1 MCYNK
6 LMKTYIVGNWKLNF
20 TVGEASIYLHKLL
33 KAMSNYRDID
43 VIVAPSTIAL
53 QPLSLQIDRHKMKL
67 AAQNGFYRDYG
78 AFTGETSFSQL
89 RGIADYAIIGHS
101 ERRYIFREDDK
112 MVAKKVEAAI
122 RNKITPILCIGET
135 ESERTF
141 GETADVI
148 RDQLSGGLSEVGD
161 DDINKVIIAYEPVW
175 AISSAKSAKLATP
188 DEIAEVVGLIRRS
201 VKDMYGEKVAESTP
215 VLFGGSVNPSN
226 AGAYLTVPGVNGLL
240 IGGSS
245 LILSE
250 FVDIIETAKRV
261 RWWIKN
267 TWILSRLSR

>member
-1 MCYNK
+1 
-6 LMKTYIVGNWKLNF
+6 MKTYIVGNWKLNF

-112 MVAKKVEAAI
+112 MVAKKVGAAI

-135 ESERTF
+135 ESERAF

-161 DDINKVIIAYEPVW
+161 DDIDKAIIAYEPVW

-188 DEIAEVVGLIRRS
+188 DEVADAVALIRKTL
-201 VKDMYGEKVAESTP
+201 KDLYGKAGENVP

-261 RWWIKN
+261 R
-267 TWILSRLSR
+267 

>member
-1 MCYNK
+1 MP
-6 LMKTYIVGNWKLNF
+6 
-20 TVGEASIYLHKLL
+20 
-33 KAMSNYRDID
+33 NYRDID
-43 VIVAPSTIAL
+43 VIVAPPTIAL
-53 QPLSLQIDRHKMKL
+53 QPLSLQVDRHKVKL

-112 MVAKKVEAAI
+112 MVAKKVGAAI
-122 RNKITPILCIGET
+122 HNKITPILCIGET
-135 ESERTF
+135 ESERAF

-161 DDINKVIIAYEPVW
+161 DDIDKVIIAYEPVW
-175 AISSAKSAKLATP
+175 AISSVKAAKMASP
-188 DEIAEVVGLIRRS
+188 DEVAEVVKLIRGYLQEI
-201 VKDMYGEKVAESTP
+201 YGTKVAENIP
-215 VLFGGSVNPSN
+215 VLFGGSVSPSN

-240 IGGSS
+240 MGGSS

-250 FVDIIETAKRV
+250 FIDIIEIAKRV
-261 RWWIKN
+261 R
-267 TWILSRLSR
+267 

>member
-1 MCYNK
+1 
-6 LMKTYIVGNWKLNF
+6 MKTYIVGNWKLNF

-33 KAMSNYRDID
+33 KAMPNYRDID
-43 VIVAPSTIAL
+43 VIVAPPTIAL
-53 QPLSLQIDRHKMKL
+53 QPLSLQVDRHKVKL

-112 MVAKKVEAAI
+112 MVAKKVGAAI
-122 RNKITPILCIGET
+122 HNKITPILCIGET
-135 ESERTF
+135 ESERAF

-161 DDINKVIIAYEPVW
+161 DDIDKVIIAYEPVW
-175 AISSAKSAKLATP
+175 AISSVKAAKMASP
-188 DEIAEVVGLIRRS
+188 DEVAEVVKLIRGYLQEI
-201 VKDMYGEKVAESTP
+201 YGTKVAENIP
-215 VLFGGSVNPSN
+215 VLFGGSVSPSN

-240 IGGSS
+240 MGGSS

-250 FVDIIETAKRV
+250 FIDIIEIAKRV
-261 RWWIKN
+261 R
-267 TWILSRLSR
+267 

>member
-1 MCYNK
+1 
-6 LMKTYIVGNWKLNF
+6 MKTYIVGNWKLNF

-33 KAMSNYRDID
+33 KKIPNYRDLEV
-43 VIVAPSTIAL
+43 VISPSLIAL
-53 QPLSLQIDRHKMKL
+53 QSLSLQIDRHKMKL

-78 AFTGETSFSQL
+78 AFTGEVSFSQL
-89 RGIADYAIIGHS
+89 RGIVDYCIIGHS
-101 ERRYIFREDDK
+101 ERRHIFGEDDK
-112 MVAKKVEAAI
+112 MIQKKVAAAM

-135 ESERTF
+135 ESERAF

-148 RDQLSGGLSEVGD
+148 RDQLVGGLSEVAD
-161 DDINKVIIAYEPVW
+161 DELEKVIIAYEPVW
-175 AISSAKSAKLATP
+175 AISSTKAAKLASP
-188 DEIAEVVGLIRRS
+188 DEVSEVVALIRKILAETYGGKIAE
-201 VKDMYGEKVAESTP
+201 KVP

-250 FVDIIETAKRV
+250 FADIIEVAKRV
-261 RWWIKN
+261 K
-267 TWILSRLSR
+267 S